1 MVFGRVV
8 AGCFGFIRGGGLLM
22 AKSKMSPQRAELYR
36 LREYGRKVAKMKRQ
50 SERASKLRAV
60 ASFGGKS

>member
-1 MVFGRVV
+1 
-8 AGCFGFIRGGGLLM
+8 M